1 MKFAKI
7 LFSQLRRRMFFR
19 NILYIGCLVNSQRT
33 SERVRAHIFSD
44 GNASDHVDAARE
56 HSEHQFGSRF
66 GHVVILDCT
75 IARREVPRLDANT
88 AAAARCRCSPAS
100 ASSHNVSVRV
110 CPTRT
115 HAHATPS
122 PHTCIKMIYI
132 HALSH
137 TTLTRHTRTQHT
149 HTRPHAPPSDSHT
162 PPNDSHTPPCDL
174 HATLT
179 RSPCDLPNRP
189 MRPVTPHTRAHG
201 CDLSHTPM

>member
-1 MKFAKI
+1 MQNFFSHNYAEECSFAI
-7 LFSQLRRRMFFR
+7 
-19 NILYIGCLVNSQRT
+19 ILYIGCLVNSQRT

-56 HSEHQFGSRF
+56 HSEYQFGSRF

-122 PHTCIKMIYI
+122 PHTCIKMIYTCTLTHHTPTP
-132 HALSH
+132 HAHTTHSH
-137 TTLTRHTRTQHT
+137 TSTRAPKRLTHAAKRLTHATMRPTCDPHSLPMRPPQPPHASCHAT
-149 HTRPHAPPSDSHT
+149 HTRA
-162 PPNDSHTPPCDL
+162 
-174 HATLT
+174 
-179 RSPCDLPNRP
+179 R
-189 MRPVTPHTRAHG
+189 M
-201 CDLSHTPM
+201 